1 MRRTLAGSRA
11 EGGVAALEAGLV
23 TTFLMPLLLGVLF
36 FGIYFWR
43 AQQGE
48 VYDPR
53 LPSGTFAGQTLT
65 CQTLLSQVESDVVAL
80 VNSTNDSTAP
90 DIDLSNVTGA
100 VTEVLPDG
108 GAVVEVT
115 ISVPVVP
122 MFGSLLPNGG
132 NLVTET
138 TMRLDDVVVTDGTCR

>member
-1 MRRTLAGSRA
+1 MRRTLFASRS

-23 TTFLMPLLLGVLF
+23 TTFLMPLLMGVLF
-36 FGIYFWR
+36 FGMYFWR

-53 LPSGTFAGQTLT
+53 LPSGSYAGETLT

-80 VNSTNDSTAP
+80 VNSSNDSSAP
-90 DIDLSNVTGA
+90 DISLSNVTGA
-100 VTEVLPDG
+100 VTEVLQPT
-108 GAVVEVT
+108 GAVVQVT

-122 MFGSLLPNGG
+122 AFGSLLPNGG
-132 NLVTET
+132 NVVTET